1 MILDTGTVVGIVIA
15 LAGACFVMVTGMIQ
29 YGKLYR
35 ENQELGDRLSIWEY
49 RYENQK
55 KT

>member
-1 MILDTGTVVGIVIA
+1 MLLDTGTLIGIVIA

-35 ENQELGDRLSIWEY
+35 ENQELQDKLSLSKNK
-49 RYENQK
+49 EN
-55 KT
+55 